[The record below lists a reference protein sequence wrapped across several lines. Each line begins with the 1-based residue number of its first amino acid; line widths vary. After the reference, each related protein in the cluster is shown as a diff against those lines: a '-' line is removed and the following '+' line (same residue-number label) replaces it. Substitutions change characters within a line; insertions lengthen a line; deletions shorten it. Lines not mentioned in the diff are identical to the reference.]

1 MVIQEEARFMVAVM
15 EPLEVSL
22 RAQLRHMGRSQM
34 LIAVIEPLEVVARP

>member
-1 MVIQEEARFMVAVM
+1 MIAVM
-15 EPLEVSL
+15 EPLEVTL